1 MERGNKAK
9 IAQQLLPSKSRA
21 RQSAGCGTIRL
32 NRGGHLK
39 LIVQPGDGVAPLVK
53 GIGKA
58 RKSVEIA
65 IFRLDRTEIERA
77 LEDAVKRGVL
87 VHALIGGAEAGGAAT
102 RRLEGQLLEKGV
114 TVARTSDDLVR
125 YHGKMIIVDRAELY
139 VLAFNF
145 TYLDIEHSRSFG
157 VITRNRQLVQEA
169 VRLFEADVRRQ
180 PYVPGSNRFLVS
192 PLNARK
198 QLARFI
204 KGARRELIVYDQRVS
219 DRAMIHLLE
228 ECARAGVDIRIIG
241 QVSRKRTHL
250 AVRALPQL
258 RLHTRTMVR
267 DRHQVFL
274 GSQSLRELEL
284 DARREIGV
292 IFHDPGTVNTLVKTF
307 EEDWAAAE
315 IPEAVPARKDAGAP
329 ATRAAKEV
337 AKAVARDLPPVAPV
351 VEEVVRQVVGNSAGV
366 DLDRKEVEETVK
378 DAVREAVRDAVKG
391 MVEEAV
397 EEKKP
402 ARPR

>member
-1 MERGNKAK
+1 LEG
-9 IAQQLLPSKSRA
+9 P
-21 RQSAGCGTIRL
+21 
-32 NRGGHLK
+32 LK
-39 LIVQPGDGVAPLVK
+39 LLVQPGDGVAPLVK

-65 IFRLDRTEIERA
+65 IFRLDRTEIEQA

-87 VHALIGGAEAGGAAT
+87 VHALIGGGEGSGNT
-102 RRLEGQLLEKGV
+102 IRRLEERLLEKGV

-125 YHGKMIIVDRAELY
+125 YHGKMMIVDRAALY

-145 TYLDIEHSRSFG
+145 TYLDTEHSRSFG
-157 VITRNRQLVQEA
+157 IVTRNRQLVQEA
-169 VRLFEADVRRQ
+169 VRLFDCDVRRQ
-180 PYVPGSNRFLVS
+180 GYVPGSDRFLVS

-204 KGARRELIVYDQRVS
+204 KGARRELLVYDHRLS
-219 DRAMIHLLE
+219 DRAMIRLLE
-228 ECARAGVDIRIIG
+228 ERARAGVDVRVIG
-241 QVSRKRTHL
+241 QVSRKRTNL
-250 AVRALPQL
+250 AVRALFHL

-292 IFHDPGTVNTLVKTF
+292 IFRDPRTVNSLVKVF
-307 EEDWAAAE
+307 DEDWASAE
-315 IPEAVPARKDAGAP
+315 IPETAPARKDGGAP

-337 AKAVARDLPPVAPV
+337 ARAVARDLPPVAPV
-351 VEEVVRQVVGNSAGV
+351 VEEVVRQVVGKAAEV
-366 DLDRKEVEETVK
+366 DLDRKEVEATVK
-378 DAVREAVRDAVKG
+378 DAVKVAVRDAVKG

-402 ARPR
+402 AQPK